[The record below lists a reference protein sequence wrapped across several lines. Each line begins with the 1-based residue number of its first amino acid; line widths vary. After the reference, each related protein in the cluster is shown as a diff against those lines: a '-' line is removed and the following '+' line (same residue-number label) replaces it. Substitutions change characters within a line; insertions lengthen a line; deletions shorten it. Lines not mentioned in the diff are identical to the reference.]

1 MHVDPYDV
9 CASICPIHVDR
20 ILTRRKQDCCLSIHQ
35 GDPWWPFLFKITTP
49 KLDESAGYFLIRGRL
64 DLRSFLGQELF
75 LFPPTHPGY
84 RAWKTIYSRRSTESV
99 CPSEEVTFG
108 ALSFVFPRRPYTV
121 DWKVHPGQQLGAL
134 WKHGKLH
141 NVKRGSYLCWSIWFS
156 TLSECPCGGKLSFV
170 STKHNPPP
178 TAEWS
183 TLSFCYEV
191 LSLKF
196 YV

>member
-1 MHVDPYDV
+1 MLIYKCYSGHFFDTQPLCSMNRYNRLTLEERPT
-9 CASICPIHVDR
+9 ARAGPAGSALKLLR
-20 ILTRRKQDCCLSIHQ
+20 IFH
-35 GDPWWPFLFKITTP
+35 
-49 KLDESAGYFLIRGRL
+49 RG
-64 DLRSFLGQELF
+64 
-75 LFPPTHPGY
+75 GY

-108 ALSFVFPRRPYTV
+108 ALSFVFPRRPYAV

-156 TLSECPCGGKLSFV
+156 TFSKCPCGGKLSFV

-191 LSLKF
+191 LSF
-196 YV
+196 